1 MDVEPWSWGTRGR
14 ILNGMPDIAHEKP
27 EEDTKKTA
35 TVFLM
40 PATTFLEGPAVR
52 GLWLSS

>member
-1 MDVEPWSWGTRGR
+1 MDVEPWSWGTRGQ

-40 PATTFLEGPAVR
+40 TAAKFFEAPAVAV
-52 GLWLSS
+52 LWLSF